1 MTKNSQS
8 LSYKDAGVDIDAGNA
23 LIEKIKGAAKRTRRP
38 EVMAG
43 LGGFGALFE
52 LPTGYRE
59 PVMVSGT
66 DGVGTKL
73 RLALDHGKHDTV
85 GIDLVAMC
93 VNDLIV
99 CGAEPL
105 FFLDYYATGKLDID
119 TAAAVVNGI
128 ADGCELSGCS
138 LIGGETAEMP
148 GVYREGAWDIAGTL
162 VGVVERSRIL
172 GPERV
177 REGDALL
184 ALPSSGPH
192 TNGYSLIRKV
202 VAGQDLSAPVP
213 ELGESLKEA
222 LLRPHRAYLKEFR
235 LLWEA
240 GVELHAAAHITGGGL
255 PENLPRALPPGLGAE
270 VRRGSWPIPPVFPYL
285 QRLGGIPEEEMYRV
299 FNMGLGMVLVLP
311 QEAAEEAL
319 KLVEGFLVGRVVPG
333 EGVRLV

>member
-1 MTKNSQS
+1 MR
-8 LSYKDAGVDIDAGNA
+8 YEEAGVHIEAKAEA
-23 LIEKIKGAAKRTRRP
+23 LRRAREAIAATYTP
-38 EVMAG
+38 EVLRGMGAFGG
-43 LGGFGALFE
+43 LYAASRLKALE
-52 LPTGYRE
+52 E
-59 PVMVSGT
+59 PVLVATT
-66 DGVGTKL
+66 DGVGTKSL
-73 RLALDHGKHDTV
+73 LALEAGDVSGL
-85 GIDLVAMC
+85 GFDLVNHS
-93 VNDLIV
+93 VNDLLAQ
-99 CGAEPL
+99 GAEPL
-105 FFLDYYATGKLDID
+105 FFLDYLAASHLDEGVL
-119 TAAAVVNGI
+119 AALLASLAEACRAHGI
-128 ADGCELSGCS
+128 PL
-138 LIGGETAEMP
+138 LGGETAEMP